1 MSDQRD
7 KDNEYTYYFPN
18 CLIPPCIPPSPC
30 TNWSITC
37 IIIDSFGFYINLYII
52 IYNLCQL
59 FKWNCTECSSSPL
72 SAVSFL
78 WLQLPIVN
86 HSSNILNGNIFL
98 ENSRNKPCINFKLCA
113 ILIINRDEISHCHTL
128 CSLGSQPSISRT
140 SIGQNQQKQ
149 TILIFI
155 YQKVRSSLMLC
166 YKAYIIHL
174 TLSHHADI
182 LSSHS
187 ITRRGVQYNK
197 VFQEKGHTH
206 IVFIAVCYN

>member
-1 MSDQRD
+1 M
-7 KDNEYTYYFPN
+7 E
-18 CLIPPCIPPSPC
+18 
-30 TNWSITC
+30 
-37 IIIDSFGFYINLYII
+37 
-52 IYNLCQL
+52 
-59 FKWNCTECSSSPL
+59 
-72 SAVSFL
+72 
-78 WLQLPIVN
+78 
-86 HSSNILNGNIFL
+86 IFL

-113 ILIINRDEISHCHTL
+113 ILSNVMKSLTVTL
-128 CSLGSQPSISRT
+128 CVPWDPQPSISRT

-182 LSSHS
+182 LSSHI

-197 VFQEKGHTH
+197 IFQEKGHTH